1 MRLLQILPE
10 LQCSCLCKESMYN
23 MFLLCMEL
31 FGEWWVGRDPVVPIT
46 PPTPWVNW
54 GKNWELKYILLA
66 AWAAEERENWSLM
79 DMEDMDEGGNI
90 DPALGL

>member
-1 MRLLQILPE
+1 
-10 LQCSCLCKESMYN
+10 MYN
-23 MFLLCMEL
+23 MFMLCMEL
-31 FGEWWVGRDPVVPIT
+31 LGEWWVGRDPVPPIT
-46 PPTPWVNW
+46 PPTPWVNC